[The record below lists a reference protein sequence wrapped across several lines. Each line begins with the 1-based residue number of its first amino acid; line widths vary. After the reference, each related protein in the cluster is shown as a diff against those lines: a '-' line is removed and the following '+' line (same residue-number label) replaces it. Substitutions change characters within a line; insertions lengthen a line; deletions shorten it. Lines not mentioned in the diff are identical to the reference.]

1 MTNKIKYNNIFM
13 KSFSVNES
21 SLDSLEYNSIPE
33 WDSIGHMGLMTEL
46 EDVFEI
52 EMEMDDIVDF
62 SSYKRG
68 IEILSKHNIEV
79 Q

>member
-13 KSFSVNES
+13 ESFSVNES

-68 IEILSKHNIEV
+68 IEIMSKHNIEV